1 MSNTN
6 PLDIIKRLDVKQNVT
21 IRVIDEP
28 TGKVVQ
34 EHIGHNAATNS
45 LLTGIAHYLM
55 GDGVL
60 NQGSDTLSMWVPQ
73 YMSDEHKAPDR
84 NRRQE

>member
-1 MSNTN
+1 MSNTTN

-21 IRVIDEP
+21 IRVIDEA

-60 NQGSDTLSMWVPQ
+60 NQSQDTF
-73 YMSDEHKAPDR
+73 AR
-84 NRRQE
+84 FRRRSS